1 MNTIDMIGGFVKEC
15 IEPKIFEQ
23 YIYKNIKNIEHEL
36 PADIFSEIISIDYN
50 NKYDIPHIKKILS
63 NYYGDQLEKYNDAF
77 FEIEVE
83 KDEDLRKAIGYKEPD
98 ENISFDCSEISTS
111 AQLQNKIKET
121 FNLSDYYGMNW
132 DAFNDIVDI
141 SVFKE
146 VELKSFYE
154 MYNIIPDDSLT
165 FLEILIKQSGHSK
178 HKCRITIK

>member
-36 PADIFSEIISIDYN
+36 PADIFLEIISIDYN

-63 NYYGDQLEKYNDAF
+63 TYYGDQLEKYNDAF

-111 AQLQNKIKET
+111 A
-121 FNLSDYYGMNW
+121 
-132 DAFNDIVDI
+132 
-141 SVFKE
+141 
-146 VELKSFYE
+146 
-154 MYNIIPDDSLT
+154 
-165 FLEILIKQSGHSK
+165 
-178 HKCRITIK
+178 